1 MEVGQVETQKESSK
15 LYRIV
20 SYRAASCLRGG
31 GAEGGRQR
39 GSASHMGCKN
49 AKMTDDEVSAAECT
63 CACAC
68 AIGRVRASAG
78 ECGRVR
84 ASAGECGRVRASAGE
99 CASLVHVRRL
109 VDRAEPRAAIIALAL
124 TAPFRRKKQRR
135 GMAGSSAT
143 CSWVCLA
150 TSRCLQWMINI
161 SLLILFAIFFILPS
175 LRPFLCLCICSDR
188 NP

>member
-99 CASLVHVRRL
+99 CGRVRASARVWCMCAGLWIVRN
-109 VDRAEPRAAIIALAL
+109 RALR
-124 TAPFRRKKQRR
+124 
-135 GMAGSSAT
+135 
-143 CSWVCLA
+143 
-150 TSRCLQWMINI
+150 
-161 SLLILFAIFFILPS
+161 S
-175 LRPFLCLCICSDR
+175 LRWPSRPLSDGKSKGGGWQVPAQLAR
-188 NP
+188 GSAWLPPGVSNG

>member
-99 CASLVHVRRL
+99 CGRVRESGACAPACGSCGTARCDHCAGPHGPFPTEKAKAGDGRFQRNLLVGLLGYLQVSPMDDKYISSNI
-109 VDRAEPRAAIIALAL
+109 VCNFFYIAQSPSFPLPL
-124 TAPFRRKKQRR
+124 H
-135 GMAGSSAT
+135 
-143 CSWVCLA
+143 
-150 TSRCLQWMINI
+150 LQ
-161 SLLILFAIFFILPS
+161 
-175 LRPFLCLCICSDR
+175 
-188 NP
+188 